1 MRNIYHIGF
10 GVDANYAKYAGVLMT
25 NIVLTH
31 IGEEI
36 YFHIACDGLYEQ
48 DKKRFENFSLLY
60 KNVKI
65 FLYDAKKT
73 LDNLNPISSKAPPR
87 LHRAV
92 LLRILLPSLVGENIK
107 RLIYMDVDML
117 CLKKL
122 NEIWQR
128 DMEGN
133 IVAAAMHH
141 SYKVKARSWNLSK
154 ERFLSAGF
162 MLIDVVS
169 WKKNNITK
177 RVYEN
182 FQKYSERM
190 TAIEEDAL
198 NTVLDG
204 EFLDI
209 GDNYNFCI
217 EVNNPLNSVI
227 DKDTVVLHFFE
238 ESKPWTKGCIPEIHK
253 LYWRYVRQSLWYD
266 MEMKEPTTVKA
277 AFLAGITEERKR
289 NYKEASKYYKAT
301 AKRLI
306 EYYMEENKSYLFDE
320 KLD

>member
-1 MRNIYHIGF
+1 
-10 GVDANYAKYAGVLMT
+10 
-25 NIVLTH
+25 
-31 IGEEI
+31 
-36 YFHIACDGLYEQ
+36 
-48 DKKRFENFSLLY
+48 
-60 KNVKI
+60 
-65 FLYDAKKT
+65 
-73 LDNLNPISSKAPPR
+73 
-87 LHRAV
+87 
-92 LLRILLPSLVGENIK
+92 
-107 RLIYMDVDML
+107 
-117 CLKKL
+117 
-122 NEIWQR
+122 
-128 DMEGN
+128 
-133 IVAAAMHH
+133 
-141 SYKVKARSWNLSK
+141 
-154 ERFLSAGF
+154 
-162 MLIDVVS
+162 
-169 WKKNNITK
+169 
-177 RVYEN
+177 
-182 FQKYSERM
+182 M

-238 ESKPWTKGCIPEIHK
+238 ESKPWTKGCIPEIYK

-277 AFLAGITEERKR
+277 AFLAGVTEERKR

-306 EYYMEENKSYLFDE
+306 EYYMEENKNYLFDE